1 MKSTI
6 TMTSS
11 DHEDCS
17 SYISNLSEFSE
28 ENIAHTNQIVNGSFP
43 TDE

>member
-1 MKSTI
+1 
-6 TMTSS
+6 MTSS

-17 SYISNLSEFSE
+17 SYISNLSEFSV
-28 ENIAHTNQIVNGSFP
+28 ENIVHINQIVNVSFP